1 MKHIIQCLVLSSFAS
16 IMSAT
21 VSASPATSDPLDID
35 RTSPPGLIEL
45 TIPSAGAEMVGHMY
59 TANGPGP
66 HPTVIFLHGFPGN
79 EKNLDVAQAL
89 RRTGFNTLYFH
100 YRGAWGS
107 AGDYTLHNVTEDAAA
122 AVTFVRENA
131 SAMKIDP
138 TKISF
143 FGHSLGGFNAIYS
156 GAKDKSITCTV
167 AVAPADFTAAISN
180 PKEDAAE
187 IAIGGASVPGLK
199 DYSMADLFKEV
210 GTNPTFFR
218 LPPYMNSFSG
228 RPLMVISGD
237 KDRVISLASQQPIV
251 DVAKLAGATPL
262 KHVIIDADHSFSW
275 RRIELAETTV
285 TWMKKHCM

>member
-1 MKHIIQCLVLSSFAS
+1 MKHMIQRLVLSSFTFV
-16 IMSAT
+16 MSAT
-21 VSASPATSDPLDID
+21 TNASPVTNDPLDID
-35 RTSPPGLIEL
+35 RNSPPGLIEL
-45 TIPSAGAEMVGHMY
+45 TIPSKGAEMVGHMY

-89 RRTGFNTLYFH
+89 RRAGFNTLYFH

-131 SAMKIDP
+131 SAMKANSA
-138 TKISF
+138 KISF
-143 FGHSLGGFNAIYS
+143 FGHSLGGFNALYS
-156 GAKDKSITCTV
+156 GAKDTSITCTV

-210 GTNPTFFR
+210 GDNPKFFQ
-218 LPPYMNSFSG
+218 LPPYMDSFSG
-228 RPLMVISGD
+228 RPVIPPFLGD
-237 KDRVISLASQQPIV
+237 LISRTVLSSYGHA
-251 DVAKLAGATPL
+251 
-262 KHVIIDADHSFSW
+262 HS
-275 RRIELAETTV
+275 
-285 TWMKKHCM
+285 